1 MVVKS
6 ESESYGVCSVMSFM
20 QNRQRDEAAGM
31 AEVKGDRFEPSADVL
46 SSRSRNLNMPTKS
59 YIDNVIEKA
68 LKNIKNGENVAE
80 NRRIL
85 NIFSNIAGENP
96 VEKELKSYI

>member
-1 MVVKS
+1 MMIQT
-6 ESESYGVCSVMSFM
+6 ESEHYGVCSVMSFM
-20 QNRQRDEAAGM
+20 QNVRHENIS
-31 AEVKGDRFEPSADVL
+31 DRPSGDVL
-46 SSRSRNLNMPTKS
+46 ILRKRNLNMPTKD

-68 LKNIKNGENVAE
+68 LTNIKNGKNIPE

-96 VEKELKSYI
+96 AEKELKAYIG